1 MSSSKKLRIY
11 EEATNL
17 FWGLIVVVTTAS
29 ATYILANTFVSSGWQ
44 ISGVKQVIVLLLFTV
59 SFIGIFKISDPLLHF
74 VIYIENRVLTI
85 EVFKGDDQ
93 FKTIEVPLNNI
104 ETLKFSPHYS
114 RSSGE
119 ALFDFSTSYHL
130 MWRPV
135 DGNNYAKLID
145 LEDISFTLKV
155 EDIAKI
161 IRLIREH
168 NPNIGVPAEQREF
181 FGI

>member
-1 MSSSKKLRIY
+1 MQLSKKLHIY

-17 FWGLIVVVTTAS
+17 FWGLLVVAATAS
-29 ATYILANTFVSSGWQ
+29 ATYILANTFVSAGWQ
-44 ISGVKQVIVLLLFTV
+44 ISGVKQVIVLILFSI

-74 VIYIENRVLTI
+74 VVFIEQQSLNVEVRKGEEPIKVITI
-85 EVFKGDDQ
+85 GLDE
-93 FKTIEVPLNNI
+93 I
-104 ETLKFSPHYS
+104 ETLKFSPHFS
-114 RSSGE
+114 RSKGE
-119 ALFDFSTSYHL
+119 AMFDFSTSYHL

-135 DGNNYAKLID
+135 HEQAYQLLID
-145 LEDISFTLKV
+145 LDDISFTLKV

-168 NPNIGVPAEQREF
+168 NPDIKVPAEQEEF